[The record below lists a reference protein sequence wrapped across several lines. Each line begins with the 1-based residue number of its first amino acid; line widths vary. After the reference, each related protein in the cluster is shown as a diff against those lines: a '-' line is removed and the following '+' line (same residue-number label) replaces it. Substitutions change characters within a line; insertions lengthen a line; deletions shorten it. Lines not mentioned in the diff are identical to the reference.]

1 MPSFYCIQYIHIHIH
16 IRCIGCKVPQCTQN
30 QKKRRSKREV
40 GERRHPSAIV
50 QEETEQNRNTQ
61 RAAGGGGG
69 RARGVC
75 CVCVYENTLYES
87 LKKGQQDLVSRDA
100 FCSPNKKVI
109 SSDIHSSIHSRCN
122 DSTIHYYKNML
133 DFFLPRLNRFFFPF
147 SSWL

>member
-1 MPSFYCIQYIHIHIH
+1 MYLEP
-16 IRCIGCKVPQCTQN
+16 
-30 QKKRRSKREV
+30 KKRRKKREV
-40 GERRHPSAIV
+40 GEGAIHRPLYKKKQDRTETHSGQQ
-50 QEETEQNRNTQ
+50 QEEEEP
-61 RAAGGGGG
+61 
-69 RARGVC
+69 GVYAV
-75 CVCVYENTLYES
+75 CVCENTLYES

-109 SSDIHSSIHSRCN
+109 SSDVHSSIHSRCN

>member
-1 MPSFYCIQYIHIHIH
+1 MYLEA
-16 IRCIGCKVPQCTQN
+16 
-30 QKKRRSKREV
+30 KKRRSKRE
-40 GERRHPSAIV
+40 GGKGAIHRPLYKKKQNRTETHSGQ
-50 QEETEQNRNTQ
+50 QEEEEP
-61 RAAGGGGG
+61 
-69 RARGVC
+69 GVYAV
-75 CVCVYENTLYES
+75 CVCVCENTLYES

>member
-1 MPSFYCIQYIHIHIH
+1 ML
-16 IRCIGCKVPQCTQN
+16 
-30 QKKRRSKREV
+30 
-40 GERRHPSAIV
+40 
-50 QEETEQNRNTQ
+50 
-61 RAAGGGGG
+61 
-69 RARGVC
+69 
-75 CVCVYENTLYES
+75 CVCVCENTLYES
-87 LKKGQQDLVSRDA
+87 LEKGQQDLVSRDA